1 MPARSEHEHAA
12 GAAVR
17 GADSAWLFLLVTV
30 VMGGWAGWMAARGI
44 ARGWRPFWQCALA
57 LLLVAAAVRFIH
69 YALFSGTLLSLHYYA
84 VDAVVVMIIGAAG
97 FRYTRTRQMTS
108 QYRWLYEKTSP
119 LTWRERAPGAGEV
132 AMSAAGSARAV
143 LTTKGMYAMRS
154 ILLAGLALGAMVA
167 AAQAAEVK
175 LGIAAPI
182 TGNSA
187 AIGAQLKNGAS
198 QAVEDLNKA
207 GTLKGT
213 TLSVTVGDDA
223 SDPKQGVSVAN
234 KFASDGV
241 KMVVGDYNSG
251 VSIPASDVYLDAG
264 IIQVTPASTNVKFT
278 ERGMWNTF
286 RTCGR
291 DDQQGAVAGTYLADA
306 LQGQEDRLRPRQDPL
321 RQGPGR
327 RDPEGAQGQGR
338 SRTVM
343 FEGINPGEKDY
354 SALVS
359 KLKSANVDVVY
370 FGGYYTEA
378 GLILRQMRDQGLK
391 APMMGGDGMVDRELV
406 SIAGPAAEGTLTT
419 FPPDARKNPN
429 AKGALAA
436 FKAKNIDPEGYTL
449 YSYAAVQVLAKA
461 MAETGS
467 SDGKKL
473 ADWLHQGKAV
483 DTVVGPIAYDKK
495 GDITRPDYVM
505 YEWKKGAD
513 GKIDYSGNE
522 LTK

>member
-1 MPARSEHEHAA
+1 
-12 GAAVR
+12 
-17 GADSAWLFLLVTV
+17 
-30 VMGGWAGWMAARGI
+30 
-44 ARGWRPFWQCALA
+44 
-57 LLLVAAAVRFIH
+57 
-69 YALFSGTLLSLHYYA
+69 
-84 VDAVVVMIIGAAG
+84 
-97 FRYTRTRQMTS
+97 
-108 QYRWLYEKTSP
+108 
-119 LTWRERAPGAGEV
+119 
-132 AMSAAGSARAV
+132 
-143 LTTKGMYAMRS
+143 MRS

-167 AAQAAEVK
+167 VAQAAEVK
-175 LGIAAPI
+175 LGVAAPI

-213 TLSVTVGDDA
+213 TLTVTVGDDA

-234 KFASDGV
+234 KFASEGV

-291 DDQQGAVAGTYLADA
+291 DDQQGAVAGTYLAEHFKGKKIAFVHDKTPYGKGLADETLKA
-306 LQGQEDRLRPRQDPL
+306 LKAKGGKE
-321 RQGPGR
+321 
-327 RDPEGAQGQGR
+327 A
-338 SRTVM
+338 M
-343 FEGINPGEKDY
+343 YEGINPGEKDY

-406 SIAGPAAEGTLTT
+406 AIAGPAAEGTLTT

-473 ADWLHQGKAV
+473 AEWLHQGKPV

>member
-1 MPARSEHEHAA
+1 M
-12 GAAVR
+12 
-17 GADSAWLFLLVTV
+17 
-30 VMGGWAGWMAARGI
+30 
-44 ARGWRPFWQCALA
+44 
-57 LLLVAAAVRFIH
+57 
-69 YALFSGTLLSLHYYA
+69 
-84 VDAVVVMIIGAAG
+84 
-97 FRYTRTRQMTS
+97 
-108 QYRWLYEKTSP
+108 
-119 LTWRERAPGAGEV
+119 
-132 AMSAAGSARAV
+132 
-143 LTTKGMYAMRS
+143 
-154 ILLAGLALGAMVA
+154 
-167 AAQAAEVK
+167 
-175 LGIAAPI
+175 
-182 TGNSA
+182 
-187 AIGAQLKNGAS
+187 
-198 QAVEDLNKA
+198 
-207 GTLKGT
+207 
-213 TLSVTVGDDA
+213 
-223 SDPKQGVSVAN
+223 AN

-291 DDQQGAVAGTYLADA
+291 DDQQGAVAGTYLAEHFKGKKIAFVHDKTPYGKGLADETLKALKAKGGKDA
-306 LQGQEDRLRPRQDPL
+306 
-321 RQGPGR
+321 
-327 RDPEGAQGQGR
+327 
-338 SRTVM
+338 M
-343 FEGINPGEKDY
+343 YEGINPGEKDY

-406 SIAGPAAEGTLTT
+406 AIAGPAAEGTLTT

-429 AKGALAA
+429 AKAALAA

-473 ADWLHQGKAV
+473 AEWLHQGKPV
-483 DTVVGPIAYDKK
+483 DTVVGPIALRQEGRHHAARLRHVRVEEGRRRQDRLHRQRADEVSRATVADFRTDAAPRHPR
-495 GDITRPDYVM
+495 GGVAVFGCGGFVSLDCRIRPPHPRAY
-505 YEWKKGAD
+505 A
-513 GKIDYSGNE
+513 
-522 LTK
+522 

>member
-1 MPARSEHEHAA
+1 
-12 GAAVR
+12 
-17 GADSAWLFLLVTV
+17 
-30 VMGGWAGWMAARGI
+30 
-44 ARGWRPFWQCALA
+44 
-57 LLLVAAAVRFIH
+57 
-69 YALFSGTLLSLHYYA
+69 
-84 VDAVVVMIIGAAG
+84 
-97 FRYTRTRQMTS
+97 
-108 QYRWLYEKTSP
+108 
-119 LTWRERAPGAGEV
+119 
-132 AMSAAGSARAV
+132 
-143 LTTKGMYAMRS
+143 MRS
-154 ILLAGLALGAMVA
+154 ILLAGLALGAMVT

-175 LGIAAPI
+175 LGVAAPI

-198 QAVEDLNKA
+198 QAVEDLNRA

-213 TLSVTVGDDA
+213 TLTVTVGDDA

-251 VSIPASDVYLDAG
+251 VTIPASDVYLDAG
-264 IIQVTPASTNVKFT
+264 IIQVTPASTSVKFT

-291 DDQQGAVAGTYLADA
+291 DDQQGAVAGNYLAEHFKGKKIAFVHDKTPYGKGLADETLKA
-306 LQGQEDRLRPRQDPL
+306 LKAKGGKD
-321 RQGPGR
+321 
-327 RDPEGAQGQGR
+327 
-338 SRTVM
+338 VM

-406 SIAGPAAEGTLTT
+406 AIAGPAAEGTLTT

-429 AKGALAA
+429 AKAALAA

-473 ADWLHQGKAV
+473 AEWLHQGKPV

-505 YEWKKGAD
+505 YEWKKGPD

>member
-1 MPARSEHEHAA
+1 
-12 GAAVR
+12 
-17 GADSAWLFLLVTV
+17 
-30 VMGGWAGWMAARGI
+30 
-44 ARGWRPFWQCALA
+44 
-57 LLLVAAAVRFIH
+57 
-69 YALFSGTLLSLHYYA
+69 
-84 VDAVVVMIIGAAG
+84 
-97 FRYTRTRQMTS
+97 
-108 QYRWLYEKTSP
+108 
-119 LTWRERAPGAGEV
+119 
-132 AMSAAGSARAV
+132 MSAAGSARAV
-143 LTTKGMYAMRS
+143 LTIKGKYAMRS
-154 ILLAGLALGAMVA
+154 ILLAGLALGAMMA
-167 AAQAAEVK
+167 GAQAAEVK

-213 TLSVTVGDDA
+213 TLTVTVGDDA

-241 KMVVGDYNSG
+241 KVVVGDYNSG

-291 DDQQGAVAGTYLADA
+291 DDQQGAVAGTYLADHFKGKKIAFVHDKTPYGKGLADETLKA
-306 LQGQEDRLRPRQDPL
+306 LKAKGGKD
-321 RQGPGR
+321 
-327 RDPEGAQGQGR
+327 
-338 SRTVM
+338 VM
-343 FEGINPGEKDY
+343 YEGINPGEKDY

-370 FGGYYTEA
+370 YGGYYTEA

-429 AKGALAA
+429 AKAALAA

-483 DTVVGPIAYDKK
+483 ETVVGPIAYDKK

-513 GKIDYSGNE
+513 GKIDYTGNE

>member
-1 MPARSEHEHAA
+1 
-12 GAAVR
+12 
-17 GADSAWLFLLVTV
+17 
-30 VMGGWAGWMAARGI
+30 
-44 ARGWRPFWQCALA
+44 
-57 LLLVAAAVRFIH
+57 
-69 YALFSGTLLSLHYYA
+69 
-84 VDAVVVMIIGAAG
+84 
-97 FRYTRTRQMTS
+97 
-108 QYRWLYEKTSP
+108 
-119 LTWRERAPGAGEV
+119 
-132 AMSAAGSARAV
+132 
-143 LTTKGMYAMRS
+143 MRS
-154 ILLAGLALGAMVA
+154 ILLAGLALGVLSSGPAL
-167 AAQAAEVK
+167 AQVK
-175 LGIAAPI
+175 MGVGAPI

-187 AIGAQLKNGAS
+187 AFGAQLKNGTT
-198 QAVEDLNKA
+198 QAVEDFNKA
-207 GTLKGT
+207 GGIDGQKVE
-213 TLSVTVGDDA
+213 LSVGDDA

-234 KFASDGV
+234 KFASDKV
-241 KMVVGDYNSG
+241 KFVVGHFNSG
-251 VSIPASDVYLDAG
+251 VSIPASDVYADAG
-264 IIQVTPASTNVKFT
+264 VVAISPGSTNVKYT
-278 ERGMWNTF
+278 ERGLWNTF
-286 RTCGR
+286 RDCGR
-291 DDQQGAVAGTYLADA
+291 DDQQGQVAGDYLADKYKGKKVA
-306 LQGQEDRLRPRQDPL
+306 FVHDKTPYGKGLADETLKAFKAKGGKETLI
-321 RQGPGR
+321 
-327 RDPEGAQGQGR
+327 
-338 SRTVM
+338 
-343 FEGINPGEKDY
+343 EGINPGEKDY

-359 KLKSANVDVVY
+359 KLKQNGIDIVY

-406 SIAGPAAEGTLTT
+406 AIAGPAAEGTLTT

-473 ADWLHQGKAV
+473 AEWLHQGKAV